1 MKIYIV
7 RHAESTGNL
16 PKELRTGGI
25 DPHLTELGQK
35 QADLLGKRMA
45 GRKFDYIV
53 SFPMTRTLQTTG
65 RHRQIYGYS
74 SGASLDRSGGAGCG
88 GFSGDFSGRSK
99 KIYPNVASLYDG
111 AAAFPPVRKTA
122 GCMPFARTEWS
133 LILNRTFRRTQ
144 RFFWSAIFPTFAI

>member
-1 MKIYIV
+1 MYIV

-88 GFSGDFSGRSK
+88 GFSGDFPGISLEEAKKSIPTWLRCMTGPRHSHRSGRRPDVCHSR
-99 KIYPNVASLYDG
+99 AQSGHLY
-111 AAAFPPVRKTA
+111 
-122 GCMPFARTEWS
+122 
-133 LILNRTFRRTQ
+133 
-144 RFFWSAIFPTFAI
+144 